1 MRQASRERIMLK
13 RSWAGPLA
21 GALLS
26 AALPTAVALAQAS
39 QVYAP
44 AAYGQQAGYPP
55 AQSYPAPAYQP
66 TAPAYQGQTYPGSSP
81 LPPADAGDYAAP
93 PGQDGQGYRPPPPFN
108 PAWVPQG
115 YGANQALGNPAAYPT
130 PAPAPIANPLPLPA
144 PAAYA
149 QPPRYA
155 GGRFA
160 DWSDSD
166 YRYRISAGDELSLRF
181 LLNPDL
187 NTGVL
192 VGPDGRGVFPLISS
206 VRVADMT
213 VEEANSVLSQAY
225 AQILRRP
232 DVQVM
237 ITAYGASQVYVGGEV
252 RTPGVYPIRG
262 QLTPAQAVM
271 MAGGLATT
279 ARMGRVAI
287 IRQRP
292 DGQMLMKVVDLQAY
306 LAKGQSIG
314 PFTILPGDLIF
325 VPRSSIAEVDRFV
338 DQYITGLLPLGRVL
352 GYRDPTPRTY

>member
-1 MRQASRERIMLK
+1 MLK
-13 RSWAGPLA
+13 RSRTG
-21 GALLS
+21 LS
-26 AALPTAVALAQAS
+26 VLAALAAGLAVTASSPTALAQAS
-39 QVYAP
+39 PVYAP
-44 AAYGQQAGYPP
+44 QAYAPEGYPP
-55 AQSYPAPAYQP
+55 PSYAPPAAPYQP
-66 TAPAYQGQTYPGSSP
+66 QATRSDYGRPAEPE
-81 LPPADAGDYAAP
+81 
-93 PGQDGQGYRPPPPFN
+93 GYRPPAYN

-115 YGANQALGNPAAYPT
+115 YGANQALPNQAAAPPPQVAAYSE
-130 PAPAPIANPLPLPA
+130 
-144 PAAYA
+144 
-149 QPPRYA
+149 PPRYSS
-155 GGRFA
+155 GRYA

-192 VGPDGRGVFPLISS
+192 VGPDGRGVFPLISG

-213 VEEANSVLSQAY
+213 VEEANGVLSRAY

-232 DVQVM
+232 DVQVL
-237 ITAYGASQVYVGGEV
+237 ITAYGSSQVYVGGEV

-271 MAGGLATT
+271 MAGGLATS
-279 ARMGRVAI
+279 ARLGRVAI

-292 DGQMLMKVVDLQAY
+292 NGQILVKHIDLKAY
-306 LAKGQSIG
+306 LSKGQGIG

-325 VPRSSIAEVDRFV
+325 VPRSSIAEVDLFV

-352 GYRDPTPRTY
+352 GYRDNTIATF

>member
-1 MRQASRERIMLK
+1 MGLAIA
-13 RSWAGPLA
+13 AGFL
-21 GALLS
+21 
-26 AALPTAVALAQAS
+26 TVAVSHRAEAQAA

-44 AAYGQQAGYPP
+44 GSYTETQPGPTYQAAPPPPGGYP
-55 AQSYPAPAYQP
+55 ALGGYPAPQPRQGYQP
-66 TAPAYQGQTYPGSSP
+66 PAY
-81 LPPADAGDYAAP
+81 
-93 PGQDGQGYRPPPPFN
+93 N
-108 PAWVPQG
+108 PAWIPQG
-115 YGANQALGNPAAYPT
+115 FGANQGLQPQASPQVG
-130 PAPAPIANPLPLPA
+130 APITYGPA
-144 PAAYA
+144 RSYSAG
-149 QPPRYA
+149 RY
-155 GGRFA
+155 A

-187 NTGVL
+187 NTGVQ

-206 VRVADMT
+206 VKVAEMT
-213 VEEANSVLSQAY
+213 VEEANGLLSQAY
-225 AQILRRP
+225 SQILRRP

-237 ITAYGASQVYVGGEV
+237 ITTYGSSQVYVGGEV

-279 ARMGRVAI
+279 ARLGKVAI

-292 DGQMLMKVVDLQAY
+292 NGQMLMKEVDLQAY
-306 LAKGQSIG
+306 LTKGQGFG